1 MLWYWKAN
9 TYEQRE
15 QARPSTITENISLW
29 EGAVVL
35 KGQYIWAERASYNN
49 REYFTLGGCCG
60 TERSIHTSRESKL
73 QSTERPIS
81 LDVSGSVTTAAAA
94 SIEIQADIHRAADQ
108 EEELEQEEDED
119 LHPDD
124 LGEDGEDVDED
135 AAEGK
140 NMCSSDMS

>member
-9 TYEQRE
+9 TYEQRQ
-15 QARPSTITENISLW
+15 QATITENISLW
-29 EGAVVL
+29 EGVVVL
-35 KGQYIWAERASYNN
+35 KGQCIWAERASYNN

-60 TERSIHTSRESKL
+60 TERQIL
-73 QSTERPIS
+73 
-81 LDVSGSVTTAAAA
+81 LDVSGSVTTAAA
-94 SIEIQADIHRAADQ
+94 SIEIQADIHWSADQ

-135 AAEGK
+135 AAEDK

>member
-1 MLWYWKAN
+1 M
-9 TYEQRE
+9 
-15 QARPSTITENISLW
+15 
-29 EGAVVL
+29 
-35 KGQYIWAERASYNN
+35 
-49 REYFTLGGCCG
+49 
-60 TERSIHTSRESKL
+60 SRESKL
-73 QSTERPIS
+73 QSTEKPIL
-81 LDVSGSVTTAAAA
+81 LDVLGSVTTVAAL
-94 SIEIQADIHRAADQ
+94 IEIQADIHRAADK